1 MAKERIIVRPDEIIP
16 TGERRLKFIKEYTS
30 DLNCSLVMPNESN
43 TYSLA
48 VEYMK
53 EWFLDGFQDG
63 YFRSIYVNE
72 KSIIDDFRAMTRQEL
87 IKRPKPCCTII
98 PRTDQDYNRENLDLY
113 NYGSGIYSN
122 RARFQ
127 DSFFRDIDK
136 KIFLALDFKLKKIT
150 FTFRAKVQTLSVAQN
165 MAEHDKIRFRSNGTQ
180 GKNVDMDF
188 LLPDQLILTFAQD
201 AGFVVENGI
210 VKEQTEFMSYLNM
223 HSQIPILYKYNTA
236 KGRFQYYMKMPNMY
250 MHISTGPVQIDDG
263 ERKGHVTMNYNVEFD
278 AELLMPAPKFF
289 AYYSM
294 DKKEFIKAEDNG
306 KNTYTLYAFPI
317 SNIPTTTVKG
327 WPQYLTT
334 DYEDDIDNY
343 KARKPLTIYFDDLVG
358 DLRKVIEHTKAQYLS
373 PSLFIEFKLF
383 NDNKE
388 IELDVDWE
396 ELSLSTKIPMANLKS
411 YLVMYVDRTYLHEQ
425 LIKMKGQEK
434 ERITPYMTAKNIRG

>member
-1 MAKERIIVRPDEIIP
+1 MTRERIIIRPQDIFP
-16 TGERRLKFIKEYTS
+16 KGEQRLKIIREYTN
-30 DLNCSLVMPNESN
+30 DLKCSLVMPNESN

-63 YFRSIYVNE
+63 YFKSIYVNE
-72 KSIIDDFRAMTRQEL
+72 KSLIDDFRAMTRQEL

-113 NYGSGIYSN
+113 NYGSGVYCN

-136 KIFLALDFKLKKIT
+136 KLFLALDFKLKKIT
-150 FTFRAKVQTLSVAQN
+150 FTFRAKVQTLSTAQN

-180 GKNVDMDF
+180 GKYVDMDF
-188 LLPDQLILTFAQD
+188 LIPDQLILAFAED
-201 AGFVVENGI
+201 AGFKIENNSVVN
-210 VKEQTEFMSYLNM
+210 QTEFMSYLNM
-223 HSQIPILYKYNTA
+223 YSQVPILYKFNTSI
-236 KGRFQYYMKMPNMY
+236 GRFQYYMKMPNMY
-250 MHISTGPVQIDDG
+250 LHISTGPVQIDDG
-263 ERKGHVTMNYNVEFD
+263 ERKGHIMLNYNVEFD

-294 DKKEFIKAEDNG
+294 DKKEFLKAEDSG
-306 KNTYTLYAFPI
+306 RNTYSLYAFPI
-317 SNIPTTTVKG
+317 SHIPTTSTKG

-334 DYEDDIDNY
+334 HYEDDIDNF
-343 KARKPLTIYFDDLVG
+343 KSRKPLVICFDDLMG
-358 DLRKVIEHTKAQYLS
+358 DLRKVIEVTKAQYLS

-383 NDNKE
+383 NENKE
-388 IELDVDWE
+388 IEIETDWNN
-396 ELSLSTKIPMANLKS
+396 LTLSTKVPMNNIKS
-411 YLVMYVDRTYLHEQ
+411 YLVMYVDRVYLHEQ
-425 LIKMKGQEK
+425 LIKLKNQEN
-434 ERITPYMTAKNIRG
+434 ERITPYMNAKNIRG